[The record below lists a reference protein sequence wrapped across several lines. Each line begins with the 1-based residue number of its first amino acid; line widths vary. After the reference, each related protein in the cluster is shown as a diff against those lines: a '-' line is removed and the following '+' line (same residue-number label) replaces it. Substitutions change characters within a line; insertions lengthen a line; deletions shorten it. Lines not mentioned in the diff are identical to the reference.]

1 MIRRPPRST
10 RTDTLF
16 PYTTIFRSDNF
27 RFRWT
32 TTYYGKINDS
42 NSLADQYAA
51 LLEINPNAE
60 VPIFLNIGDVWEHD
74 LFLSFDLDSGGK
86 EFRLYGGVNNLFN
99 SVSPFLPSGPESG
112 RWTNQNGVYDIAG
125 RRFYVGA
132 TVNFCW
138 EI

>member
-1 MIRRPPRST
+1 MLKYRARVSFCW
-10 RTDTLF
+10 TLD
-16 PYTTIFRSDNF
+16 YVRI
-27 RFRWT
+27 RWT

-86 EFRLYGGVNNLFN
+86 EFRLYGSVNNLFN
-99 SVSPFLPSGPESG
+99 SVSPFLPSGTESG
-112 RWTNQNGVYDIAG
+112 RLTNPNGVYDIAEIG
-125 RRFYVGA
+125 RAHV
-132 TVNFCW
+132 
-138 EI
+138 